1 MGTYIRPL
9 KKILYFFC
17 LLFVFFA
24 QSVSAQ
30 YLDDSLV
37 ESLKKKAGT
46 TSRPTEIT
54 SPLDKGREQ
63 QALYDRSDL
72 QSLRYEEL
80 SRLEEDFQ
88 ARLSSEIRQFGYK
101 LFEQIPQ
108 ENEVITGAV
117 SDNYILGV
125 GDELVINFQGSKT
138 NSYSVKVD
146 RNGRLV
152 IPDLRP
158 LTVVGRPLG
167 EARRMLQE
175 VVADT
180 MIGTEVDVSLASFRM
195 ISVIVAGEVFE
206 PGVVRT
212 TSLSSGLEV
221 LLLSGGVKKTGSL
234 RNIKV
239 YRGKEVYNI
248 DLYNLLLGQNGAD
261 ISLMDGDRIVVP
273 VIGATIAVDGDV
285 VRPGIYELR
294 DGSDGV
300 SFKDALALAGGTI
313 RPRGYSFS
321 HVQMDVNG
329 RQAFHEITGN
339 PKLKSSEALIASL
352 KENSQ
357 LGRVELLGHVKAPGV
372 RSLASAPTLKKMLGS
387 LDNLEDDPYLL
398 FGAID
403 RVDETTRSRRLI
415 EFSPRKVMLGGEDFA
430 LKDRDRVIFFGRKD
444 IAFLISEKVRNV
456 ILSGEYSDEEFK
468 DEEEKRQKYCQPLEN
483 LARIIADSQS
493 ERFATAVRAVFV
505 RKGAEEE
512 KSRDREKLV
521 DGELRAQYA
530 DKDMLAGASDKARTS
545 EVVPSRATQEQMEK
559 EYEETRERLCPA
571 VFSETQNLLPFML
584 EYVVSVDGA
593 IRQPGVY
600 PVVKKTSLDALLSVS
615 GGLSNDANTSR
626 IEVANYVIED
636 SSKQFFINWDYVNS
650 ANQDLAKV
658 LINPGGGVR
667 VSSLFSN
674 FEPGAVLLS
683 GEFRE
688 PGVYTIRKGEKL
700 SDLIV
705 RAGGFTDQAY
715 PYGAIFTRKRVKE
728 IQQAQLKQAAQSL
741 QSAMV
746 SASVKKNVDADS
758 LMAAQTLTDQLTSAE
773 VIGRVVIEADPVKLL
788 LDPSKDI
795 VLEAGDALYVPKRP
809 NFIVTVGDV
818 LNPSALQFVPGKGV
832 AQYLDEVGG
841 FTRSAD
847 EDRVYIV
854 YPNGVARPV
863 NLSSWGGDNDLSV
876 PPGTAIVVPT
886 DFSPYDTLTLVKEIG
901 SIVSSL
907 AVSAASLAVIFTN

>member
-1 MGTYIRPL
+1 MRRFMPDNW
-9 KKILYFFC
+9 KKRGLIC
-17 LLFVFFA
+17 LLMMFFA
-24 QSVSAQ
+24 QTAAAQ
-30 YLDDSLV
+30 YFDDTLLDD
-37 ESLKKKAGT
+37 LKQKAGVG
-46 TSRPTEIT
+46 SQPEIVS
-54 SPLDKGREQ
+54 SPLDQGREQ
-63 QALYDRSDL
+63 IRAQREYI
-72 QSLRYEEL
+72 QKFRYETP
-80 SRLEEDFQ
+80 SRLEEDYQ
-88 ARLSSEIRQFGYK
+88 ARLSSELVQFGYE
-101 LFEQIPQ
+101 LFQQIPKD
-108 ENEVITGAV
+108 NDVITGSV

-125 GDELVINFQGSKT
+125 GDELIVNLQGAKPKT
-138 NSYSVKVD
+138 YSVKVD

-158 LTVVGRPLG
+158 LTVIGRTLG
-167 EARRMLQE
+167 EAKRMM
-175 VVADT
+175 ADLVSET
-180 MIGTEVDVSLASFRM
+180 MIGTEVYISLASFRM

-221 LLLSGGVKKTGSL
+221 LLMSGGVKKTGSL
-234 RNIKV
+234 RNIKL
-239 YRGKEVYNI
+239 YRGQQVFNI
-248 DLYNLLLGQNGAD
+248 DLYRFLLGQAGED

-273 VIGATIAVDGDV
+273 VIGATISVDGDV

-294 DGSDGV
+294 GGTDGV
-300 SFKDALALAGGTI
+300 SFEQALSLAGGTI

-321 HVQMDVNG
+321 HVKMDKNG
-329 RQAFHEITGN
+329 RQTFEQVTGSIQLRN
-339 PKLKSSEALIASL
+339 SEALIASL
-352 KENSQ
+352 RENSQ
-357 LGRVELLGHVKAPGV
+357 FGRVELLGHVKTPGV
-372 RSLASAPTLKKMLGS
+372 RSLAAAPTLKKIIGS
-387 LDNLEDDPYLL
+387 VDNLDNDPYLL

-403 RVDETTRSRRLI
+403 RVDEKTRSRKLI
-415 EFSPRKVMLGGEDFA
+415 EFSPRKVLLSDQDIS
-430 LKDRDRVIFFGRKD
+430 LQDRDRVIFFGRKD
-444 IAFLISEKVRNV
+444 ISYLISEDVRNV
-456 ILSGEYSDEEFK
+456 ILTGEYAGRKSLK
-468 DEEEKRQKYCQPLEN
+468 DKSQRENYCAPLDN

-512 KSRDREKLV
+512 KIRDREKLINEDLRSDIDSNILMGTRSRTTKELQEEQLQQEMLKERDEEEV
-521 DGELRAQYA
+521 DR
-530 DKDMLAGASDKARTS
+530 
-545 EVVPSRATQEQMEK
+545 EV
-559 EYEETRERLCPA
+559 LCPT
-571 VFSETQNLLPFML
+571 VFAETLSLLPFML

-600 PVVKKTSLDALLSVS
+600 PIVKDTSLDALLSVG
-615 GGLSNDANTSR
+615 GGLSNDANKAR
-626 IEVANYVIED
+626 IEIANYAME
-636 SSKQFFINWDYVNS
+636 KQSDRIYMNWDYIDS
-650 ANQDLAKV
+650 THQDVSKV
-658 LINPGGGVR
+658 FVNPGGGVR

-705 RAGGFTDQAY
+705 RAGGFTEQAY

-728 IQQAQLKQAAQSL
+728 LQQAQLRQTAQSL

-746 SASVKKNVDADS
+746 SASVKKNIDADS
-758 LMAAQTLTDQLTSAE
+758 LMAAQQLTDQLASAE
-773 VIGRVVIEADPVKLL
+773 VIGRVVIEADPIKLL
-788 LDPSKDI
+788 VDPSKDI

-809 NFIVTVGDV
+809 NFIVAVGDV
-818 LNPSALQFVPGKGV
+818 LNPGALQFVPGKGV
-832 AQYLDEVGG
+832 AEYLDEVGS

-863 NLSSWGGDNDLSV
+863 NLSSWGGDNNLSV